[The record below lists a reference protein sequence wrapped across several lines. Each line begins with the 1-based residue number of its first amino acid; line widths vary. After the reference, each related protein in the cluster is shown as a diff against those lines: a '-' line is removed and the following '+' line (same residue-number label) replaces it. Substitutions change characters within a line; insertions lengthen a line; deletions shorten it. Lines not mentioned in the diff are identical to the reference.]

1 MRKIFYSVVIL
12 VLVFG
17 MSGCNDD
24 KPKRTHNI
32 EKVDHTDDVPM
43 P

>member
-1 MRKIFYSVVIL
+1 MRKVIYIAL
-12 VLVFG
+12 ILALGIG
-17 MSGCNDD
+17 MSGCGHGI
-24 KPKRTHNI
+24 KHHF